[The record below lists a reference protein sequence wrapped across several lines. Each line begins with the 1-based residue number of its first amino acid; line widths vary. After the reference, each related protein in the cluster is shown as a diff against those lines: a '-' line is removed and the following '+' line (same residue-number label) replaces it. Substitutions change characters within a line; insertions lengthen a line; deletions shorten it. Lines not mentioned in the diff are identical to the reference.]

1 MLGVAERM
9 KSNMDKEGGFFNP
22 FKPLERFFSP
32 GTCY

>member
-22 FKPLERFFSP
+22 FKPLERFLCL
-32 GTCY
+32 GTRY